1 MPRYELK
8 KWIIFLDSCTE
19 TTAEKKHLFQLTE
32 TEEKMKKIRLVY
44 RIWVFL
50 SCVLTLVCF
59 SSFAEI
65 LIKNKVQKQKKV
77 SALIRLLSKILMRA
91 MGFKVTAKGL
101 KHLQKNKNYLIVA
114 NHLSYTD
121 ITILH
126 SFIQHNCFITHYEW
140 QENNPF
146 LNLIAKKAGVYF
158 VERRNLK
165 NIRKE
170 LRDTTDILKK
180 GLHLVFF
187 PEGTSTDGSKT
198 LPFHPPF
205 FITAIRAKKPVL
217 PIRISYTKI
226 ENKEVCANNK
236 DQVYWYGNTMDF
248 MQHLFRMVQ
257 LESVE
262 VCVHFLPPISSEN
275 KTSRALAEE
284 SRSCFD

>member
-1 MPRYELK
+1 
-8 KWIIFLDSCTE
+8 
-19 TTAEKKHLFQLTE
+19 
-32 TEEKMKKIRLVY
+32 MKKVRLVY
-44 RIWVFL
+44 RICFFL
-50 SCVLTLVCF
+50 SCVLTLICY
-59 SSFAEI
+59 SSFAEL
-65 LIKNKVQKQKKV
+65 LIKNKIQKQKKV
-77 SALIRLLSKILMRA
+77 SALIRFLSKILMQA
-91 MGFKVTAKGL
+91 LGFKITAKGL
-101 KHLQKNKNYLIVA
+101 KYLQKNQNYLIVA

-170 LRDTTDILKK
+170 LKDTTDILKK

-205 FITAIRAKKPVL
+205 FITAIQAKKSVL
-217 PIRISYTKI
+217 PVRISYTKI

-236 DQVYWYGNTMDF
+236 DQVYWYGNDMDF
-248 MQHLFRMVQ
+248 ARHLFRMAQ
-257 LESVE
+257 LKSVE

-275 KTSRALAEE
+275 KNSRTLAQE
-284 SRSCFD
+284 SRSVFD